1 MLEVIIIGDGRLR
14 NGGVRPVG
22 IMPGFLLFLIRLDRT
37 SREGTLLFGHLS
49 LWFVNFEG
57 IWKWRYLFH

>member
-14 NGGVRPVG
+14 NGGIRPVG
-22 IMPGFLLFLIRLDRT
+22 IMPRFVLFLIRLDRT
-37 SREGTLLFGHLS
+37 SRESTLLFGHLS

-57 IWKWRYLFH
+57 IWYLFH